1 MDTLLEDEELTAR
14 QVADKVQQY
23 EYFLNEKLRTDLRKV
38 LERRDAVYTDIA
50 EYSKLATVIKT
61 IKDTLP
67 KLEDGKL
74 QAQVDL
80 GSNFF
85 CQAEVSDPTM
95 ICVSIGYGFF
105 VEMTLDEAT
114 DFIDRRIP
122 LLEGRAA
129 DMSTTAAA
137 IKARIKVV
145 LEGLREL
152 QQLQKLGDPGEDTSR
167 NF

>member
-74 QAQVDL
+74 QAQVAH
-80 GSNFF
+80 SHPHA
-85 CQAEVSDPTM
+85 CSARVPTM
-95 ICVSIGYGFF
+95 PFL
-105 VEMTLDEAT
+105 T
-114 DFIDRRIP
+114 RQP
-122 LLEGRAA
+122 
-129 DMSTTAAA
+129 TTRKYHTAYSA
-137 IKARIKVV
+137 
-145 LEGLREL
+145 
-152 QQLQKLGDPGEDTSR
+152 
-167 NF
+167 NN